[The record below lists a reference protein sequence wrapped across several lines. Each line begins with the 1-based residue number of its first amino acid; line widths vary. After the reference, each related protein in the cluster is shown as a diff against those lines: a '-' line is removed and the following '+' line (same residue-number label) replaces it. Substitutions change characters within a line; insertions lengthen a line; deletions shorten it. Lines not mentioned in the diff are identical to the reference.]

1 MKKYNQNNFTRY
13 KQDVKASQPKQ
24 KAWNE
29 YTRDELIVKFM
40 PLVEN
45 IARKFKDSDA
55 ANGVISLSDRIQ
67 FGSIGLGKAVD
78 KIVWQ
83 QILTSKDPERT
94 LKSYLAKR
102 IRGAIRRAT
111 DANRSGM
118 RIPEHKLNE
127 IRNDFDNHKNSEL
140 YFNSIFQSID
150 ATVGDEEN
158 MLMQIPDT
166 SDDPMKKENLSIK
179 LRNIMMKHLTEK
191 EYHVIRLSYGIN
203 CDKQSAKE
211 IAYYLDMKGVSSY
224 VRVSQLKKQAI
235 DKLKQVL
242 DHSQVVDYLY
252 VACLNNKA
260 NV

>member
-1 MKKYNQNNFTRY
+1 MKKYNQNNFSRY
-13 KQDVKASQPKQ
+13 KQDVKASQPK
-24 KAWNE
+24 KKVWHD
-29 YTRDELIVKFM
+29 YKRDELIIKFM

-55 ANGVISLSDRIQ
+55 ANGVVSLSDRIQ
-67 FGSIGLGKAVD
+67 FGHIGLIKAVD
-78 KIVWQ
+78 KIQWK
-83 QILTSKDPERT
+83 QIAASKDPERT
-94 LKSYLAKR
+94 IKSYLAKR

-127 IRNDFDNHKNSEL
+127 IRSDFENYKNSEL

-150 ATVGDEEN
+150 ATIGDEEN
-158 MLMQIPDT
+158 MLMQIPDE
-166 SDDPMKKENLSIK
+166 SDDPMKKENLSYK
-179 LRNIMMKHLTEK
+179 LISIMMKHLTEK

-211 IAYYLDMKGVSSY
+211 IAHYLNMSGVSSY

-235 DKLKQVL
+235 NKLKQVL
-242 DHSQVVDYLY
+242 DHSQVIDYL
-252 VACLNNKA
+252 
-260 NV
+260 

>member
-1 MKKYNQNNFTRY
+1 MKKYNQNNFSRY

-24 KAWNE
+24 KAWQD
-29 YTRDELIVKFM
+29 YTRDELIVKFL

-55 ANGVISLSDRIQ
+55 ANGVVSLSDRIQ
-67 FGSIGLGKAVD
+67 FGHIGLIKAVD
-78 KIVWQ
+78 KIVWK

-94 LKSYLAKR
+94 IKSYLAKR

-127 IRNDFDNHKNSEL
+127 IRNDFDNYKNSEL

-150 ATVGDEEN
+150 ATVGDEDN
-158 MLMQIPDT
+158 MLMQIPDE
-166 SDDPMKKENLSIK
+166 SDDPMKKENLSYK

-211 IAYYLDMKGVSSY
+211 IAQYLNMNGVSSY

-235 DKLKQVL
+235 NKLKQVL
-242 DHSQVVDYLY
+242 DHSQVVDYL
-252 VACLNNKA
+252 
-260 NV
+260 

>member
-1 MKKYNQNNFTRY
+1 MKKYNQNNFSRY
-13 KQDVKASQPKQ
+13 KQDVKVSQPKT
-24 KAWNE
+24 KPFNE
-29 YTRDELIVKFM
+29 YTRDELIIKFL

-55 ANGVISLSDRIQ
+55 ANGVVSLSDRIQ
-67 FGSIGLGKAVD
+67 FGHIGLIKAVD
-78 KIVWQ
+78 KIIWK

-94 LKSYLAKR
+94 LKSYFAKR

-118 RIPEHKLNE
+118 RIPEHKLND
-127 IRNDFDNHKNSEL
+127 IRNNFENEKNSEL
-140 YFNSIFQSID
+140 FFNSMFQSID

-166 SDDPMKKENLSIK
+166 SDDPMKKENLSHK
-179 LRNIMMKHLTEK
+179 LIGVMKDHLTEK

-203 CDKQSAKE
+203 CDKRSAKE
-211 IAYYLDMKGVSSY
+211 IANYLNMNGVSSY

-235 DKLKQVL
+235 DKLKNVL
-242 DHSQVVDYLY
+242 DYSQVIDYL
-252 VACLNNKA
+252 
-260 NV
+260 

>member
-13 KQDVKASQPKQ
+13 KQDVKASQPEGKL
-24 KAWNE
+24 WDE
-29 YTRDELIVKFM
+29 YTRDELIIKFM

-55 ANGVISLSDRIQ
+55 ANGVVSLSDRIQ
-67 FGSIGLGKAVD
+67 FGNIGLIKAVD
-78 KIVWQ
+78 KIQWK
-83 QILTSKDPERT
+83 QIFNSKDPERT
-94 LKSYLAKR
+94 LKSYFAKR

-127 IRNDFDNHKNSEL
+127 IRNDFENYKNSEL

-150 ATVGDEEN
+150 ATIGNEEN
-158 MLMQIPDT
+158 MLMQIPDN
-166 SDDPMKKENLSIK
+166 SDDPMKKENLSNKIIG
-179 LRNIMMKHLTEK
+179 IMKNNLTDK

-211 IAYYLDMKGVSSY
+211 IANYLNMNGVSSY

-235 DKLKQVL
+235 DKLKRVL
-242 DHSQVVDYLY
+242 NHSQVVDYL
-252 VACLNNKA
+252 
-260 NV
+260 

>member
-1 MKKYNQNNFTRY
+1 MKKYNQNNFSRY
-13 KQDVKASQPKQ
+13 KQDVKASQPDSKPFD
-24 KAWNE
+24 E
-29 YTRDELIVKFM
+29 YTRDELIIKFL

-55 ANGVISLSDRIQ
+55 ANGVVSLSDRIQ
-67 FGSIGLGKAVD
+67 FGHIGLIKAVD
-78 KIVWQ
+78 KIQWK
-83 QILTSKDPERT
+83 QIAASKDPERT

-127 IRNDFDNHKNSEL
+127 IRNDFDNYKNSEL

-150 ATVGDEEN
+150 ATVGDEDN
-158 MLMQIPDT
+158 MLMQIPDE
-166 SDDPMKKENLSIK
+166 SDDPMKKENLSYK

-211 IAYYLDMKGVSSY
+211 IAQYLNMNGVSSY

-235 DKLKQVL
+235 NKLKQVL
-242 DHSQVVDYLY
+242 NHSQVVDYL
-252 VACLNNKA
+252 
-260 NV
+260 

>member
-13 KQDVKASQPKQ
+13 KQDVKASQPNQ
-24 KAWNE
+24 KSWDK

-67 FGSIGLGKAVD
+67 FGNIGLIKAVD
-78 KIVWQ
+78 KIVWS
-83 QILTSKDPERT
+83 QIMTSKDSERT
-94 LKSYLAKR
+94 IKSYFSKR

-127 IRNDFDNHKNSEL
+127 IRSDFENYKNSEL

-158 MLMQIPDT
+158 MLMQIPDD
-166 SDDPMKKENLSIK
+166 SKDPLIKEKLSNKLISIMKNS
-179 LRNIMMKHLTEK
+179 LTEK

-211 IAYYLDMKGVSSY
+211 IAHYLDMNGVSSY
-224 VRVSQLKKQAI
+224 VRVSQLKKQAN
-235 DKLKQVL
+235 DKLKKVM
-242 DHSQVVDYLY
+242 DYSQVVDYL
-252 VACLNNKA
+252 
-260 NV
+260 

>member
-1 MKKYNQNNFTRY
+1 MKKYNQNNFSRY
-13 KQDVKASQPKQ
+13 KQDVKASQPENKVWHDY
-24 KAWNE
+24 K
-29 YTRDELIVKFM
+29 RDELIIKFL

-55 ANGVISLSDRIQ
+55 ANGVVSLSDRIQ
-67 FGSIGLGKAVD
+67 FGHIGLIKAVD
-78 KIVWQ
+78 KIQWK
-83 QILTSKDPERT
+83 QIAASKDPERT

-127 IRNDFDNHKNSEL
+127 IRGDFDNYKNSEL

-150 ATVGDEEN
+150 ATIGDEDN
-158 MLMQIPDT
+158 MLMQIPDE
-166 SDDPMKKENLSIK
+166 SDDPMRKENLSYK

-211 IAYYLDMKGVSSY
+211 IAQYLNMNGVSSY

-235 DKLKQVL
+235 DKLKRVI
-242 DHSQVVDYLY
+242 DYSQVIEYL
-252 VACLNNKA
+252 
-260 NV
+260 

>member
-1 MKKYNQNNFTRY
+1 MKKYNQNNFSRY
-13 KQDVKASQPKQ
+13 KQDVKASQPKT
-24 KAWNE
+24 KPFNE
-29 YTRDELIVKFM
+29 YTRDELIIKFL

-55 ANGVISLSDRIQ
+55 ANGVVCLSDRIQ
-67 FGSIGLGKAVD
+67 FGHIGLIKAVD
-78 KIVWQ
+78 KIIWK
-83 QILTSKDPERT
+83 QITNSKDPERT

-127 IRNDFDNHKNSEL
+127 IRSDFENHKNSEL
-140 YFNSIFQSID
+140 YFNSIFSSID

-158 MLMQIPDT
+158 MVMQIPDE
-166 SDDPMKKENLSIK
+166 SKDPMIKENLSYK
-179 LRNIMMKHLTEK
+179 LRDIMLKHLTEK

-203 CDKQSAKE
+203 CDKQSAKQ
-211 IAYYLDMKGVSSY
+211 IAQYLDMNGVSSY

-235 DKLKQVL
+235 NKLKKVIS
-242 DHSQVVDYLY
+242 HSQVVDYL
-252 VACLNNKA
+252 
-260 NV
+260 